1 MLNDNYISFSYHE
14 GHFPL
19 SLDGKAA
26 DIYVSGQDYAGVIR
40 AVSDLQKDIYKVTQT
55 KPQIIHQAEDLK
67 SITVIIGTI
76 GHSALIDT
84 LIAEGKLE
92 AADLT
97 GKWESFA
104 LQTVANPLPDV
115 DEALVVAGSDK
126 RGTIY
131 GIYDICERIGISP
144 WYYWADVPVRKRT
157 ALMFRNGLYKQGEP
171 SVKYRGIFLNDE
183 GPSLMAWVRENFGD
197 FNHKFYENVFELL
210 LRLKANYLWPAMW
223 DNTFYEDDELNP
235 AVADMFGI
243 VISTSHHEPMQRPH
257 GDWKKHKQGPW
268 DYSVNEEVLCKFWE
282 EGIRRSASYEN
293 VISLGMRGD
302 GDEAMGGQ
310 LSFREKIEL
319 LQRIVQDQ
327 RRIIGQQM
335 KTDPA
340 EVPQLWALYK
350 EVQDYY
356 ENGMRVP
363 DDITLLWSD
372 DNHGNLRRV
381 PTEEERSR
389 SGGAGIYYHLDYVG
403 GPRSYKWVN
412 TVPLEKIWEQMH
424 KAYEYGANRIWI
436 LNVGD
441 LKPVECQL
449 EFFLRMAWNMDEWSK
464 DNIRDYSIRWAEQ
477 QFGSIYAEE
486 AALIINRYSKW
497 NGRLKPELLNA
508 VPLYSSVHYKEAD
521 NLLTELHDTV
531 KLAEQVHQDIHAAA
545 KDAFFQTVL
554 YPAKASAQVL
564 EMHIRVARSKLY
576 AAQGRASANVEAKL
590 AKQLFEADAALSYAY
605 NHEIADGKWNH
616 MMDQLHIGYTYWN
629 QPEEHLM
636 PEVGTVK
643 LTSENS
649 GLGVAVEGSELA
661 WPRDPQLPALSFDTY
676 TRESRYIDLFNRGT
690 DAFTFCARA
699 DQPWIKLSRT
709 TGCVEVEERLWIEI
723 DWNEVPQSDK
733 LTGSITLIDLLTSKA
748 FTVMIHLMNPASP
761 SREALTGFMETN
773 GYISIEAEHYSA
785 SNEAGGASWQVIPNY
800 GRTLSSMAVFPVTV
814 PSVAAPAPGESPCL
828 EYKVYLTTPG
838 ELTVYALIAPTIDFI
853 PGQGLRLG
861 VSFDDHPIQVASA
874 IGLTK
879 DGGYSESDWEQS
891 VILNIR
897 SVATKHTIPETGY
910 HTLKIWMVDPIVVLQ
925 KIMID
930 TGGLKPSYL
939 GPPESYRGNLS

>member
-1 MLNDNYISFSYHE
+1 MLNDKYIAFSYHE

-19 SLDGKAA
+19 SHDGKAA
-26 DIYVSGQDYAGVIR
+26 AIYVSQQDYAGVIR
-40 AVSDLQKDIYKVTQT
+40 AASDLQKDIYKVSQT
-55 KPQIIHQAEDLK
+55 SPQMLYLEEEIK
-67 SITVIIGTI
+67 RSTVIIGTI
-76 GHSALIDT
+76 GKCSLIDS
-84 LIAEGKLE
+84 LIAEGKL
-92 AADLT
+92 AASELT
-97 GKWESFA
+97 GKWETFV
-104 LQTVANPLPDV
+104 LQTVVNPLPGV
-115 DEALVVAGSDK
+115 DEALVIAGSDK
-126 RGTIY
+126 RGTIF
-131 GIYDICERIGISP
+131 GIYDLCEQIGVSP
-144 WYYWADVPVRKRT
+144 WHYWADVPVIKRST
-157 ALMFRNGLYKQGEP
+157 LMFRNGIYKQGEP

-197 FNHKFYENVFELL
+197 FKHNFYENVFELL

-235 AVADMFGI
+235 AVADMYGI

-268 DYSVNEEVLCKFWE
+268 DYSVNEDVLYKFWE

-293 VISLGMRGD
+293 IISLGMRGD

-310 LSFREKIEL
+310 LSFQEKIEL

-327 RRIIGQQM
+327 RQIISEQM
-335 KTDPA
+335 KAEPS

-356 ENGMRVP
+356 DNGMRVP
-363 DDITLLWSD
+363 EDITLLWSD

-381 PTEEERSR
+381 PTADERSR

-424 KAYEYGANRIWI
+424 KAYEYGADRIWV

-441 LKPVECQL
+441 LKPMECQL
-449 EFFLRMAWNMDEWSK
+449 EFFLRIAWNMDAYHK
-464 DNIRDYSIRWAEQ
+464 DNIGEYSIRWAEQ
-477 QFGSIYAEE
+477 QFGPLYAEQ

-521 NLLTELHDTV
+521 HLLAELHETV
-531 KLAEQVHQDIHAAA
+531 GLAEHIYNELNEET

-564 EMHIRVARSKLY
+564 EMYIRAARSKLY
-576 AAQGRASANVEAKL
+576 AAQGRASANMEAALAGKL
-590 AKQLFEADAALSYAY
+590 FKADAALTYRY
-605 NHEIADGKWNH
+605 NHEIANGKWNH

-629 QPEEHLM
+629 QPEEHIM
-636 PEVGTVK
+636 PETGTVK
-643 LTSENS
+643 LTSEGS
-649 GLGVAVEGSELA
+649 GMGVAIEGSELA
-661 WPRDPQLPALSFDTY
+661 WPRDPQLPALPFDNY
-676 TRESRYIDLFNRGT
+676 TRESRYIDLFNQGT
-690 DAFTFCARA
+690 DAFTFCVQA
-699 DQPWIKLSRT
+699 DQPWIKLSST
-709 TGCVEVEERLWIEI
+709 TGSIEIEERIWVEI
-723 DWNEVPQSDK
+723 DWNRVPQGDK
-733 LTGSITLIDLLTSKA
+733 ICGSITLVDLLTSKA
-748 FTVMIHLMNPASP
+748 FTVMIKVTNPAAP
-761 SREALTGFMETN
+761 PREALSGFIETN
-773 GYISIEAEHYSA
+773 GYIAIEAEHYST
-785 SNEAGGASWQVIPNY
+785 NKEAAGASWQVIPNY

-814 PSVAAPAPGESPCL
+814 PSTPEPATDVSPCL
-828 EYKVYLTTPG
+828 EYEVYLMTPG
-838 ELTVYALIAPTIDFI
+838 ELTVSVLIAPTIDFI

-861 VSFDDHPIQVASA
+861 VSFDEDPVQVVSA
-874 IGLTK
+874 IGLAK
-879 DGGYSESDWEQS
+879 DGSYSEADWEQS

-897 SVATKHTIPETGY
+897 TAVSKHTLPETGY

-925 KIMID
+925 KMIID

-939 GPPESYRGNLS
+939 GPPESYRGTK

>member
-1 MLNDNYISFSYHE
+1 MLNDKYIAFRYHE

-19 SLDGKAA
+19 SHNGQAA
-26 DIYVSGQDYAGVIR
+26 DIYVSQQDYAGVIR
-40 AVSDLQKDIYKVTQT
+40 AVSDLKQDIYNVSQT
-55 KPQIIHQAEDLK
+55 DPQILHLAEELK
-67 SITVIIGTI
+67 SSTIIIGTI
-76 GHSALIDT
+76 GKCELVDSLVK
-84 LIAEGKLE
+84 EGKLE
-92 AADLT
+92 ACELT
-97 GKWESFA
+97 GKWESFV
-104 LQTVANPLPDV
+104 LQTVASPLPGV
-115 DEALVVAGSDK
+115 AEALVIAGSDK

-131 GIYDICERIGISP
+131 GIYDLCEQIGVSP
-144 WYYWADVPVRKRT
+144 WHYWADVPILKRT

-197 FNHKFYENVFELL
+197 FKHNFYENVFELL

-235 AVADMFGI
+235 AVADMYGI

-268 DYSVNEEVLCKFWE
+268 DYSVNEEVLYKFWE
-282 EGIRRSASYEN
+282 EGIRRSAGYEN

-327 RRIIGQQM
+327 RQIIGEQM
-335 KTDPA
+335 ETNPA

-363 DDITLLWSD
+363 EDITLLWSD

-381 PTEEERSR
+381 PTTDERNR

-424 KAYEYGANRIWI
+424 KAYEYGADRIWI

-441 LKPVECQL
+441 LKPMECQL
-449 EFFLRMAWNMDEWSK
+449 EFFLRMAWNMDDFHK
-464 DNIRDYSIRWAEQ
+464 DNIGEYSVRWAEQ
-477 QFGSIYAEE
+477 QFGSRYASD

-521 NLLTELHDTV
+521 NLLNELHETV
-531 KLAEQVHQDIHAAA
+531 ALAEKVHYELHQEA

-564 EMHIRVARSKLY
+564 EMYIRVARSKLY
-576 AAQGRASANVEAKL
+576 AAQGRASANVEAML
-590 AKQLFEADAALSYAY
+590 ANRLFEADAALTYMY
-605 NHEIADGKWNH
+605 NHELAGGKWNH

-629 QPEEHLM
+629 QPEEHIM
-636 PEVGTVK
+636 PETGSVK
-643 LTSENS
+643 LTSGNT
-649 GLGVAVEGSELA
+649 GMGVAIEGSELA
-661 WPRDPQLPALSFDTY
+661 WPRDPQLPSLPFDNY
-676 TRESRYIDLFNRGT
+676 TREKRYIDLFNRGT
-690 DAFTFCARA
+690 DPFTFCASA
-699 DQPWIKLSRT
+699 DQPWIKLSLT
-709 TGCVEVEERLWIEI
+709 TGSVEVETRIWVDM
-723 DWNEVPQSDK
+723 DWNELPQGDMLS
-733 LTGSITLIDLLTSKA
+733 GSITLIDMLTSKA
-748 FTVMIHLMNPASP
+748 FTVMIKATNPASP
-761 SREALTGFMETN
+761 APESLTGFMETN
-773 GYISIEAEHYSA
+773 GYIAIEAEHYSA
-785 SNEAGGASWQVIPNY
+785 NKEAAGASWQVIPNY
-800 GRTLSSMAVFPVTV
+800 GRTLSSMAVFPVT
-814 PSVAAPAPGESPCL
+814 AASIPEPAPGESPCL
-828 EYKVYLTTPG
+828 EYRIYLVTPG
-838 ELTVYALIAPTIDFI
+838 NLTVSALIAPTIDFI

-861 VSFDDHPIQVASA
+861 VSFDDGPIQVVSA
-874 IGLTK
+874 IGLAT
-879 DGGYSESDWEQS
+879 DGSYSEPNWEQS

-897 SVATKHTIPETGY
+897 TAVTKHSLPEAGY

-925 KIMID
+925 KIIVD

-939 GPPESYRGNLS
+939 GPPESYRGTR